1 MNIKKLLRQAQEMQ
15 EKMQEKMKNMI
26 VEGSAGGGMV
36 KLWLTGEKQLQKI
49 EINPE
54 ILKGEEKET
63 LEDLILAAF
72 NDASEKINKEIEN
85 IMQSLGGG
93 FNF

>member
-15 EKMQEKMKNMI
+15 EKMQEKLKNLV
-26 VEGSAGGGMV
+26 VEGSSGGEMV
-36 KLWLTGEKQLQKI
+36 KLWLSGDKELKKI

-54 ILKGEEKET
+54 VLKEEKEV

-72 NDASEKINKEIEN
+72 NDASEKVNKEIEG
-85 IMQSLGGG
+85 IVQSFGGG
-93 FNF
+93 LPF